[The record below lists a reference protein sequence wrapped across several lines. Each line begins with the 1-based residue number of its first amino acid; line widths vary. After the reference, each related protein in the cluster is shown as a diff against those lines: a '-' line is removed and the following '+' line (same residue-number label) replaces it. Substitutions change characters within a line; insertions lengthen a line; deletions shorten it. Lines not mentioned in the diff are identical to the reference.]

1 MIDLMSDRF
10 KPKKIRCKCLIKCIV
25 LIHMRSFG

>member
-10 KPKKIRCKCLIKCIV
+10 ISGLIFAIQ
-25 LIHMRSFG
+25 LFRQINLAIFI